1 MKKYVWIISVAMLA
15 LLLFSC
21 APGVL
26 TITSIN
32 AFLVEVTANSVD
44 QSVKD
49 LFTSCESYTT
59 PTVRMLF
66 YNLDN
71 PPTGL
76 FPDRNEVF
84 DGGTA
89 TDKAVYALNQYKGL
103 CGAGISDVSDLEDGS
118 ATDPRNYTP
127 TANLTFYLK
136 PNDPL
141 GLSYTMV
148 VEDKAKSKGIVNVNY
163 ILAEFEVKD
172 DVYSV
177 TEVQVEDDISNL
189 TLSTN
194 ITDLSKGYAF
204 FRIDDDI
211 VVDCQVIEP
220 Q

>member
-1 MKKYVWIISVAMLA
+1 MKKYIWIISVAILA

-21 APGVL
+21 VPGVWPQPKM
-26 TITSIN
+26 SIN
-32 AFLVEVTANSVD
+32 AFLVEVTADSVD

-49 LFTSCESYTT
+49 LSTSCESYTT
-59 PTVRMLF
+59 TTVRMLF

-71 PPTGL
+71 PPTG
-76 FPDRNEVF
+76 FSDRNTVF
-84 DGGTA
+84 STMA
-89 TDKAVYALNQYKGL
+89 SDKAVYALNQYKGL

-148 VEDKAKSKGIVNVNY
+148 VEDKAKSKAAITNY
-163 ILAEFEVKD
+163 VLAEFEEKD

-177 TEVQVEDDISNL
+177 TEVQVVSDISNL
-189 TLSTN
+189 TLPTN
-194 ITDLSKGYAF
+194 ITDLSKGYAL
-204 FRIDDDI
+204 FRIDDGT
-211 VVDCQVIEP
+211 VVDCEVIMP
-220 Q
+220 R

>member
-32 AFLVEVTANSVD
+32 AFLVEVTADSVD
-44 QSVKD
+44 QSVKN

-71 PPTGL
+71 PPTG
-76 FPDRNEVF
+76 FSDRNTVF
-84 DGGTA
+84 SLSAPA

-127 TANLTFYLK
+127 TANLTFYLRA
-136 PNDPL
+136 NDLL
-141 GLSYTMV
+141 GLSWTMV
-148 VEDKAKSKGIVNVNY
+148 VDDKAKSKTSITNY
-163 ILAEFEVKD
+163 VLAEFEVKD

-177 TEVQVEDDISNL
+177 TEVQVAGDISNL
-189 TLSTN
+189 TLPTN
-194 ITDLSKGYAF
+194 ITDLSKGYAL

>member
-1 MKKYVWIISVAMLA
+1 MKKYVWIISVAILA

-49 LFTSCESYTT
+49 LSTSCDNYTT
-59 PTVRMLF
+59 PAVKMLF
-66 YNLDN
+66 YNLSSK
-71 PPTGL
+71 PTGFSERDGL
-76 FPDRNEVF
+76 FSTF
-84 DGGTA
+84 A
-89 TDKAVYALNQYKGL
+89 SDKSVYALNQYEGQ
-103 CGAGISDVSDLEDGS
+103 CGAGISDVSDLG
-118 ATDPRNYTP
+118 TDPSTYTP

-136 PNDPL
+136 PNDPF

-148 VEDKAKSKGIVNVNY
+148 VDDKAKSKGIAITKYV
-163 ILAEFEVKD
+163 LAEFEVKD

-177 TEVQVEDDISNL
+177 TEVQVAGDISNL

-204 FRIDDDI
+204 FKIVNDI
-211 VVDCQVIEP
+211 VVDCEVIEP

>member
-21 APGVL
+21 VPGVWPRP
-26 TITSIN
+26 ITSIN

-49 LFTSCESYTT
+49 LSTSCDNYTT
-59 PTVRMLF
+59 TTVRMLF

-71 PPTGL
+71 PPTG
-76 FPDRNEVF
+76 FSDRF
-84 DGGTA
+84 STMA
-89 TDKAVYALNQYKGL
+89 SDKAVYALNQYKDQ

-177 TEVQVEDDISNL
+177 TEVQVVSDISNL
-189 TLSTN
+189 TLLTN
-194 ITDLSKGYAF
+194 ITDLSKGYAL
-204 FRIDDDI
+204 FRIDDGT
-211 VVDCQVIEP
+211 VVDCEVIEP

>member
-32 AFLVEVTANSVD
+32 AFLVEVTANSVEP
-44 QSVKD
+44 SVKN
-49 LFTSCESYTT
+49 LSTSCESYTT
-59 PTVRMLF
+59 TTVRMLF

-103 CGAGISDVSDLEDGS
+103 CGTDISDASDLEDGS
-118 ATDPRNYTP
+118 ATDPSNYTP

-148 VEDKAKSKGIVNVNY
+148 VEDKAKSKLSMTNY
-163 ILAEFEVKD
+163 VLAEFEVKD

-177 TEVQVEDDISNL
+177 TEVQVVSDISNL
-189 TLSTN
+189 TLPTN
-194 ITDLSKGYAF
+194 ITDLSKGYAL

-211 VVDCQVIEP
+211 VVDCEVIEP

>member
-21 APGVL
+21 VPGVL

-32 AFLVEVTANSVD
+32 AFLVEVVANSVD

-49 LFTSCESYTT
+49 LFTSCENYTT
-59 PTVRMLF
+59 TTVKMLF
-66 YNLDN
+66 YNLTDQ
-71 PPTGL
+71 PTG
-76 FPDRNEVF
+76 FSDRNTVF
-84 DGGTA
+84 STMA
-89 TDKAVYALNQYKGL
+89 SDKAVYALNQYKDQ

-136 PNDPL
+136 PNPF

-148 VEDKAKSKGIVNVNY
+148 VDDKAKSKAAITNY
-163 ILAEFEVKD
+163 VLAEFEEKD

-177 TEVQVEDDISNL
+177 TEVQVVSDISNL
-189 TLSTN
+189 TLPTN
-194 ITDLSKGYAF
+194 ITDLSKGYAL

>member
-1 MKKYVWIISVAMLA
+1 MKKYVWIISVAILA

-66 YNLDN
+66 YNLTDQ
-71 PPTGL
+71 PTG
-76 FPDRNEVF
+76 FSDRNTVF
-84 DGGTA
+84 SA
-89 TDKAVYALNQYKGL
+89 AASDKAVYALNQYEGQ
-103 CGAGISDVSDLEDGS
+103 CGPTDISDVSDLG
-118 ATDPRNYTP
+118 TDPSTYTP
-127 TANLTFYLK
+127 TANLTFYLRA
-136 PNDPL
+136 NDPL
-141 GLSYTMV
+141 GLSWTMV
-148 VEDKAKSKGIVNVNY
+148 VDDKAKSKAAITNY
-163 ILAEFEVKD
+163 VLAEFEEKD

-177 TEVQVEDDISNL
+177 TEVQVVSDISNL
-189 TLSTN
+189 TLPTN
-194 ITDLSKGYAF
+194 ITDLSKGYAL
-204 FRIDDDI
+204 FRIDDGT
-211 VVDCQVIEP
+211 VVDCEVIVP

>member
-44 QSVKD
+44 QDVKD
-49 LFTSCESYTT
+49 LSTSCESYTT

-76 FPDRNEVF
+76 FPDRNDVF

-118 ATDPRNYTP
+118 STDPSTYTP
-127 TANLTFYLK
+127 TANLTFYLRA
-136 PNDPL
+136 NDPL
-141 GLSYTMV
+141 GLSWTMV
-148 VEDKAKSKGIVNVNY
+148 VDDKAKSKLSRTNY
-163 ILAEFEVKD
+163 VLAEFEEKD

-177 TEVQVEDDISNL
+177 TEVQVAGDISNL
-189 TLSTN
+189 TLPTN

-204 FRIDDDI
+204 FKIVNDI
-211 VVDCQVIEP
+211 VVDCEVIEP